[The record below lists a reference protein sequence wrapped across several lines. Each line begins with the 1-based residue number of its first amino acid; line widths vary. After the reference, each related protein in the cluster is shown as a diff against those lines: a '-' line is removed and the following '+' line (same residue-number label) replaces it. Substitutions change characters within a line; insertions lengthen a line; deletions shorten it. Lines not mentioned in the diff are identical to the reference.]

1 MNTKND
7 QQARPYIYELDLM
20 RPVTAVTV
28 IAVHVLA
35 FTLFLNKTTAGMQV
49 QYGIITSVHL
59 TREVFMFITAL
70 ALTYVY
76 FGRPFSARR
85 FWAKRSIG
93 VLVPYCIWSIAYTWV
108 NTSQHSPAAFA
119 RTALFDILTGNA
131 SYQLYYILL
140 TLQLYLVLPLFL
152 LFLKYIKQH
161 PWKAFSMSFVLQVL
175 LMYADYRYLQ
185 QGTLASSGVW
195 QIVGAYQDRFLLTYQ
210 FFFILGGL
218 AALFLQ
224 QGRAFVLR
232 HGKWIVGGFVL
243 SLAALGV
250 HYLLQ
255 IDVYHESPVYASSV
269 LQPTMMF
276 YSAVVIVLLCWL
288 ACRWA
293 SRTDQLGTNPF
304 RQRRS
309 VVAEPRHFANDASA
323 SSATHSGEVK
333 GVRAPRSGG
342 MQGEGHPKGY
352 RFWHTLSDASFG
364 IYLVHVFILSALLQW
379 VVPVMPEAWPV
390 ALRIF
395 LTWFITAG
403 GCAGLSIVL
412 MKTPVLSHLVG
423 RSARWRSSWDTN
435 VLHEWFSYTFLA
447 ACLSEARTQ
456 FVWLAGR
463 LHKIITFHHPRTVE
477 QKGSGDA
484 QHV

>member
-1 MNTKND
+1 MNAKND

-76 FGRPFSARR
+76 FGRPFSGKR
-85 FWAKRSIG
+85 FWARRSIG

-152 LFLKYIKQH
+152 LFLKHIKRH
-161 PWKAFSMSFVLQVL
+161 PWRALSISFALQVL

-195 QIVGAYQDRFLLTYQ
+195 QIVGAYQDRFLLIYQ

-224 QGRAFVLR
+224 QERAFVLR

-243 SLAALGV
+243 ALAALGV

-255 IDVYHESPVYASSV
+255 IDVYHEAPVYASSV
-269 LQPTMMF
+269 LQPIMMF
-276 YSAVVIVLLCWL
+276 YSPVVIVFLCWL

-293 SRTDQLGTNPF
+293 SRTDQ
-304 RQRRS
+304 Q
-309 VVAEPRHFANDASA
+309 
-323 SSATHSGEVK
+323 
-333 GVRAPRSGG
+333 
-342 MQGEGHPKGY
+342 GHPKGY

-364 IYLVHVFILSALLQW
+364 IYLVHAFILGTLLQW
-379 VVPVMPEAWPV
+379 VVPLMPEAWPV
-390 ALRIF
+390 ALRVF
-395 LTWFITAG
+395 LTWFLTAG
-403 GCAGLSIVL
+403 GAAAISILL
-412 MKTPVLSHLVG
+412 MKTPVLSYLVG
-423 RSARWRSSWDTN
+423 RSAHWHSPKEANT
-435 VLHEWFSYTFLA
+435 LQEWFSNTFLA

-463 LHKIITFHHPRTVE
+463 LHKIITFHRHRDREVE
-477 QKGSGDA
+477 RKERSGDA

>member
-7 QQARPYIYELDLM
+7 QQVIFGQREQTRPYIYELDLM

-28 IAVHVLA
+28 VAVHVLA
-35 FTLFLNKTTAGMQV
+35 FTQFLNHTTTGLQV
-49 QYGIITSVHL
+49 QNGIITSVHF
-59 TREVFMFITAL
+59 TRDVFMFITAL

-76 FGRPFSARR
+76 FGRPFSGKR

-119 RTALFDILTGNA
+119 KLALFNILTANA

-140 TLQLYLVLPLFL
+140 TIQFYLVLPLFL
-152 LFLKYIKQH
+152 LLLKHIQKH
-161 PWKAFSMSFVLQVL
+161 PWRALSISSALQVL
-175 LMYADYRYLQ
+175 FLYFDYRYIQ

-195 QIVGAYQDRFLLTYQ
+195 QIVAVSQDSFLLTYQ
-210 FFFILGGL
+210 FYFILGGL
-218 AALFLQ
+218 AALYLKQ
-224 QGRAFVLR
+224 ARAFVLS

-243 SLAALGV
+243 ALAALWV
-250 HYLLQ
+250 HFLLQ
-255 IDVYHESPVYASSV
+255 VDVYHESLSYASSV
-269 LQPTMMF
+269 LQPVMLF
-276 YSAVVIVLLCWL
+276 YSSVVIMLLCWL

-293 SRTDQLGTNPF
+293 SRTD
-304 RQRRS
+304 RQ
-309 VVAEPRHFANDASA
+309 
-323 SSATHSGEVK
+323 
-333 GVRAPRSGG
+333 
-342 MQGEGHPKGY
+342 GHPKGY
-352 RFWHTLSDASFG
+352 RFWRTLSDASFG
-364 IYLVHVFILSALLQW
+364 IYLLHAFILTALLQW
-379 VVPVMPEAWPV
+379 VVPLMPEAWPV
-390 ALRIF
+390 ALRVF
-395 LTWFITAG
+395 FTWFLTAG
-403 GCAGLSIVL
+403 GATAISILL

-423 RSARWRSSWDTN
+423 RSAHWHWSKEAN
-435 VLHEWFSYTFLA
+435 ALQKWFSNTFLA

-463 LHKIITFHHPRTVE
+463 LHKIIAFHHPRKVE